1 MKLSIIVPVFN
12 EQGTLSEILDRLLNL
27 SSAWEKEV
35 VVVDDGSTDG
45 SRQVLQE
52 FASKKADP
60 RLKFFFHPQNMGKGK
75 AIRTAL
81 QYLTGD
87 VVIIQDADL
96 EYDPGDYQ
104 FLLAPFEK
112 EATKV
117 VYGSRFLKKNKNIY
131 RRYLWGNKLLTW
143 LTNLL
148 YQTKITDSYT
158 CYKIFRAEIIK
169 GLNLASS
176 GFEIE
181 AEITVKLGK
190 KKIPILE
197 LPIDYHPRKL
207 EEGKKIGWRDA
218 AKGIYTILKYR
229 F

>member
-12 EQGTLSEILDRLLNL
+12 EQGTLTEILDRLLNL
-27 SSAWEKEV
+27 SLDWEKEI

-45 SRQVLQE
+45 SRQLLKE
-52 FASKKADP
+52 FAAKKADP

-81 QYLTGD
+81 EQLTGD

-96 EYDPGDYQ
+96 EYDPGEYQ
-104 FLLAPFEK
+104 FLLAPFQK
-112 EATKV
+112 EETKV
-117 VYGSRFLKKNKNIY
+117 VYGSRFLKENKNIY

-148 YQTKITDSYT
+148 YRTKITDSYT
-158 CYKIFRAEIIK
+158 CYKIFRAAVIK
-169 GLNLASS
+169 GLNLESN
-176 GFEIE
+176 GFEVE
-181 AEITVKLGK
+181 AEITVKLGR
-190 KKIPILE
+190 KKIPIQE
-197 LPIDYHPRKL
+197 APIAYNPRKL